1 VIRALL
7 IGVVVLA
14 SLPAR
19 GDEAVLTRARAHFE
33 AGRALYTL
41 GRYEEALPEFVAGY
55 QLFPRPEFL
64 LDIAQCHR
72 RLSHVAQ
79 ARTMYQQFLVE
90 TYAGDPRIPEVKRL
104 LSELPQTPPTPPP
117 AQAQTQTPPQPA
129 PAQPQAAPA
138 QPQAASAQLVTA
150 APRPRSFARRNWWI
164 FPTVAVVLAGV
175 GVGIYFGARP
185 APSANCASVPLGCV
199 VASGQ

>member
-7 IGVVVLA
+7 IFALA

-19 GDEAVLTRARAHFE
+19 ADETVLVRARAHFE

-55 QLFPRPEFL
+55 QLFPRAEFL

-72 RLSHVAQ
+72 RLGHVAQ

-90 TYAGDPRIPEVKRL
+90 AQAGDPHIPEARRL
-104 LSELPQTPPTPPP
+104 LAELPPSPPSPPP
-117 AQAQTQTPPQPA
+117 APA
-129 PAQPQAAPA
+129 PSPEVQQQVVTVAP
-138 QPQAASAQLVTA
+138 PL
-150 APRPRSFARRNWWI
+150 RRSFWRRHWWI
-164 FPTVAVVLAGV
+164 LPTAGVVLAGV
-175 GVGIYFGARP
+175 GVGIYFGTRP
-185 APSANCASVPLGCV
+185 APSVNCGAVGLGCV
-199 VASGQ
+199 DARGP